1 MNIWS
6 YITIRC
12 SVASANHNNP
22 LPASLKCNTKN
33 AVLPHLI
40 RTAAWSGWSKP
51 QITISRGEV
60 VPQSQLLSCVSIL
73 KVADSQWKNTTM
85 LSGYIL
91 LECFLGSLVGGQK
104 DQDWTYVL
112 RAPCNVQISC
122 KLTLTRNSSFH
133 QILLQPISGL
143 IGSCDQ
149 SCRKFFSLWN

>member
-12 SVASANHNNP
+12 SVVSANHNNP
-22 LPASLKCNTKN
+22 LPASLKCNNKKQRFHTWYRLGLVEASPRIPFQEERWFHN
-33 AVLPHLI
+33 VSCYPVLAFW
-40 RTAAWSGWSKP
+40 RW
-51 QITISRGEV
+51 QI
-60 VPQSQLLSCVSIL
+60 VSE
-73 KVADSQWKNTTM
+73 KNTTM

-91 LECFLGSLVGGQK
+91 LECFLCSLVGGKK
-104 DQDWTYVL
+104 DQDWTCVL